1 MLLSLNTSSSSAP
14 PSAPMAIAAAS
25 AQTYR
30 LLLDIHRASHCLFV
44 ALSLHHSTLQD
55 YFTILHGEQ
64 WAATAGSFTKDVYRP
79 GDTHSL
85 PAGTAEHYKMPGEC
99 WALEYAYGNIVTM
112 MPFGLIEV
120 FTSTLDFES
129 MFDTIVESGSQ
140 MLGNL
145 RQGKV

>member
-1 MLLSLNTSSSSAP
+1 
-14 PSAPMAIAAAS
+14 
-25 AQTYR
+25 
-30 LLLDIHRASHCLFV
+30 
-44 ALSLHHSTLQD
+44 
-55 YFTILHGEQ
+55 
-64 WAATAGSFTKDVYRP
+64 
-79 GDTHSL
+79 
-85 PAGTAEHYKMPGEC
+85 MPGEC
-99 WALEYAYGNIVTM
+99 WALEYAHGNIVTM